1 MPLTLRFDLGPI
13 SVQYRSIFE
22 SKLKN
27 LTSKLWAKMK
37 TDNKIAIAAIRD
49 ALQEIE
55 HYDDPYGKFKEAWE
69 YWRDWCIRHHIHTP
83 QYFRVKWKDGWLKKQ
98 EAAELCDFLIHDWH
112 PKCLDI

>member
-1 MPLTLRFDLGPI
+1 
-13 SVQYRSIFE
+13 
-22 SKLKN
+22 
-27 LTSKLWAKMK
+27 MK
-37 TDNKIAIAAIRD
+37 TDNKIAIATIRD

-98 EAAELCDFLIHDWH
+98 EAAELCDFLIHGWH